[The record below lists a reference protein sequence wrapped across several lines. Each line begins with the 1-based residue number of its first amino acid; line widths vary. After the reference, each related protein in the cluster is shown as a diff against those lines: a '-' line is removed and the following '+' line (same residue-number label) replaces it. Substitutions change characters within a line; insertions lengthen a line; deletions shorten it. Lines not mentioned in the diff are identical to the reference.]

1 MVFTLKGRGF
11 MNRKIIFGMAF
22 ALLVGVAIV
31 YAQNNAPKTIERWE
45 YTILE
50 ISGMSFSSAIQRANQ
65 LGEQG
70 WEHAE
75 GIPGNSQRMLF
86 KRRLQ

>member
-1 MVFTLKGRGF
+1 
-11 MNRKIIFGMAF
+11 MNRGIIFGMVF
-22 ALLVGVAIV
+22 VFLMGVAIV
-31 YAQNNAPKTIERWE
+31 YAQNNTSRAIERWE
-45 YTILE
+45 YTVLD
-50 ISGMSFSSAIQRANQ
+50 ISGISLNSAIQKANQ

-70 WEHAE
+70 WEHSD